1 MSNMFLLYRAELKK
15 ILGKKAVWIATILGL
30 ILILLVGLTN
40 LSSDGMKAYVN
51 YQEDT
56 LSEISGQVMDEAFFE
71 NYHALIEKEI
81 EEHPERYEKIY
92 ENDPLAVYLN
102 ASKNIGMDD
111 LYDYF
116 YNVIRDRALIPEMT
130 ADDFYKAMRNNIEH
144 DGLELGCS
152 KEEVD
157 TWLEVF
163 DGIEKPITYSYA
175 MAYENIL
182 DVLFLIGWV
191 LVLIIAIALAG
202 SFADE
207 KTYRTD
213 ALVLSSKNGRMPV
226 CLVKMAAGISFAML
240 ETIILLGVCFGV
252 MMFFYKPTGWNAMI
266 QNVIPSSPWNITII
280 NMMLIYIGLG
290 LLVSIFFALTNM
302 IISHLTKSALV
313 TMAIHATIVF
323 LGLFNV
329 PTKLSVLARIWELRP
344 TMALY
349 YGTFCNTYR
358 YGCFNNVQIS
368 VLIYAILAIIFAI
381 ILVLSYK
388 KSQIESR

>member
-1 MSNMFLLYRAELKK
+1 M
-15 ILGKKAVWIATILGL
+15 WIATILGL

-130 ADDFYKAMRNNIEH
+130 SDDFYKAMRNNIEH

-157 TWLEVF
+157 TWLEVL
-163 DGIEKPITYSYA
+163 K
-175 MAYENIL
+175 
-182 DVLFLIGWV
+182 W
-191 LVLIIAIALAG
+191 
-202 SFADE
+202 
-207 KTYRTD
+207 
-213 ALVLSSKNGRMPV
+213 
-226 CLVKMAAGISFAML
+226 
-240 ETIILLGVCFGV
+240 
-252 MMFFYKPTGWNAMI
+252 
-266 QNVIPSSPWNITII
+266 
-280 NMMLIYIGLG
+280 
-290 LLVSIFFALTNM
+290 
-302 IISHLTKSALV
+302 
-313 TMAIHATIVF
+313 
-323 LGLFNV
+323 
-329 PTKLSVLARIWELRP
+329 
-344 TMALY
+344 
-349 YGTFCNTYR
+349 
-358 YGCFNNVQIS
+358 
-368 VLIYAILAIIFAI
+368 
-381 ILVLSYK
+381 
-388 KSQIESR
+388 